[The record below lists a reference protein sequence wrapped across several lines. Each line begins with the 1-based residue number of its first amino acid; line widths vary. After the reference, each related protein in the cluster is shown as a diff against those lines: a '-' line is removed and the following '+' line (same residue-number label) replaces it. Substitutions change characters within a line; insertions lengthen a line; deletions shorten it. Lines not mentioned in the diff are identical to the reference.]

1 MTNSHVRLNPKQKL
15 TFFHSVLILS
25 FSDASWEAGD
35 VQLPPGVLG
44 VHTSKKSYSII
55 YKEPTFAFT
64 NKQSINLFFSAAPAQ
79 PEEAADQGGRA
90 ACRGVEV
97 I

>member
-1 MTNSHVRLNPKQKL
+1 MYNFPQESLECTQVRHLIQSFTKNQLLLLQTNSQ
-15 TFFHSVLILS
+15 LI
-25 FSDASWEAGD
+25 
-35 VQLPPGVLG
+35 
-44 VHTSKKSYSII
+44 
-55 YKEPTFAFT
+55 
-64 NKQSINLFFSAAPAQ
+64 FFSAAPAQ